1 MLGRG
6 EVIIGVIVE
15 SSEPVKVTNTDNGY
29 IDYFYEIADLMCLN
43 INTGELFPAGTL
55 DIDSLYKS
63 TSCQFEITK
72 EEVTSKFLSV
82 RESIGTKEVVGY
94 SFTSFIRNL
103 GLIIR
108 KCMSF
113 PLFNSSNKFIRL
125 TGADTVGISVEN
137 YGYTTLCYKDYSL
150 FNEVSLDGVITRVYN
165 PFIFRIALRDTDYF
179 KKLSS
184 GVWVSNEDCYIDDDI
199 RELVIDEGI
208 KRIVIVRNAIKSL
221 VLSKTV
227 EIIKVKYIELTLLN
241 RIYVSKEASLSC
253 ICHIIA
259 IFNSVAMQRFDNLDI
274 SDSELMETIY
284 DCMKDKNYEYMWEY
298 CNREE
303 NQDEMADILSN
314 VEIIVY

>member
-1 MLGRG
+1 MLNSG

-15 SSEPVKVTNTDNGY
+15 SSEPVKATNTGNGY
-29 IDYFYEIADLMCLN
+29 TDYFYEIADLMCLN

-63 TSCQFEITK
+63 TSCQYEITK
-72 EEVTSKFLSV
+72 EEVESKYLV
-82 RESIGTKEVVGY
+82 IRESISTKEVVGY
-94 SFTSFIRNL
+94 SFTSFIRNI

-108 KCMSF
+108 KGRSF

-125 TGADTVGISVEN
+125 TGADTVGTAVEN

-165 PFIFRIALRDTDYF
+165 PFMFRIALRDTDYF
-179 KKLSS
+179 KKLFS
-184 GVWVSNEDCYIDDDI
+184 GIWVSKEDCYIDDDI
-199 RELVIDEGI
+199 SELVIDEGV
-208 KRIVIVRNAIKSL
+208 KRIVIARNTIKSL

-227 EIIKVKYIELTLLN
+227 EIIKVKYTELTLLN

-259 IFNSVAMQRFDNLDI
+259 IFNGVAMQRFDN
-274 SDSELMETIY
+274 
-284 DCMKDKNYEYMWEY
+284 
-298 CNREE
+298 
-303 NQDEMADILSN
+303 
-314 VEIIVY
+314 